1 MKDIIKEIQN
11 QYRYDEQKHMV
22 WEGYNNAIKTLSA
35 DLYAKNFHFLYEII
49 QNADDNSYHSG
60 IEPKLVLSLKE
71 VILEGK
77 KEFCLI
83 ISNNETG
90 FNSDNVKAI
99 CSVGSSTKITNFDS
113 IGEKGIGFKS
123 VFRITD
129 CPYIFSNEFAFK
141 LPAKNPDHEHGLGFI
156 TPFPVIETN
165 LQREMTTEIYL
176 PLSRDINI
184 VTVKDQLL
192 NINQSTILFLRK
204 LKILEIN
211 IDLPGYKQKKSITRI
226 DEGHTRWLIIDFK
239 KNSKKLKYYIFE
251 EEIDKP
257 ENIRHSKREAVTSRK
272 ISVAFPIM
280 DDKTDGV
287 LFSYLPVWEN
297 TGLPFMVNADFLLT
311 SDRENLH
318 EDYDWNIW
326 LRNEISNTYIKGF
339 LNFIN
344 NNGFSLTEKLTVYHT
359 LPQQAHHQFLNTV
372 VEQILLNLKNEKCIL
387 SYHTRNYFSPT
398 DISITYTDI
407 YSLFNYSKKI
417 SPNIID
423 NSIPLVSDQIIN
435 DGRIDI
441 FKELGIK
448 QISLSKLVN
457 SYFKSTDWMIENSD
471 EWFIDLYE
479 ILRSKKSKDL
489 DLTEIK
495 IVPLEGKVGLFS
507 SSVTNIY
514 FNLKDKSTI
523 DSFATEAKRHL
534 RIDTVKQSFL
544 KKYLHDDSKEKKG
557 WLQDNLNIYDFNK
570 ENLAIDLLNIICDE
584 NNDLSNNERILIT
597 ESIYK
602 LYPSTISDNKI
613 LLVLSDESIRS
624 KNDEMEMVVPDS
636 YMPENGWQ
644 HIFAENERDHFCI
657 LSDKYSKEIIKA
669 LINGKAN
676 VKLYPSFEKNN
687 FTYFTEPKTQE
698 GKELKK
704 KLIYGSANAY
714 VSDIKG
720 YEILLPSSL
729 KKISESTSIAL
740 FNYLITIN
748 LKLQSWRNE
757 YDVNQMLESGL
768 WMQGEYQN
776 RGNNIAKYESA
787 LLQFIKYEKWLYSLN
802 LGFQVPSSVF
812 IDIPEI
818 REVLD
823 NNVPYVTNLS
833 NKILINLLGLKDN
846 ITRESLINYLVD
858 IQKDIPPFK
867 TILKIYNQLDQ
878 RITKDKPLGMEYQ
891 KYDLIYIKESNS
903 WLNAQNCI
911 WEDPKEISDNI
922 TFTVLSKC
930 YDDSFKKF
938 FIDKLRV
945 QESLSI
951 DFYLSKWT
959 SMQEGITEVNE
970 GTISSILRKIKSHVI
985 KNDNEQVQEF
995 LKAFKVYSSN
1005 KKSFYKVE
1013 DIYFAGNNRLHK
1025 LFKNEFIKLSFIPGN
1040 DGYAAW
1046 VDFYNSL
1053 GVKQLTDY
1061 IGINLSNSV
1070 HAIPN
1075 GTKKFLSADTIKLIG
1090 AYLKTK
1096 YENEYD
1102 ALLKENVF
1110 EKLFRTNELVVKD
1123 SIKVEYSVVNEYASA
1138 IANVSVFFD
1147 LATYKFYY
1155 TNDVDKIDIADSIAH
1170 ELRKVV
1176 DLPSFFKDKIEN
1188 YIGEP
1193 YGKRKEKENLDTPH
1207 EVNEIYK
1214 TLTKEP
1220 TKPSLPVEPEPND
1233 KANSGN
1239 TSIDG
1244 KENDALTD
1252 HQNIINQQPNQPKII
1267 KVLKPEYQEPKTKE
1281 RPDLVV
1287 KEKKE
1292 VSTREVIDKEKE
1304 RTKKEIEKLQSINS
1318 SLDRKDALLKKLKS
1332 FKQFQFGWLKTLT
1345 ELEYLR
1351 DIENSTSNA
1360 YTFVFNKVE
1369 IQDNIVSLDLPNK
1382 YIPNTIEQYENLK
1395 LIFYTESETLTISV
1409 QSLSVNKYNVRAKLW
1424 NDKDVNLI
1432 KRHSLFEKVV
1442 LKIESVDF
1450 LWKTLLDQL
1459 LELEFNDSSNLR
1471 ELIKS
1476 HKMSFIFGPPG
1487 TGKTTTIVNNH
1498 IIPALQKKQTK
1509 TLVLAPTNK
1518 AADVITNRLIDSNVE
1533 SNFFRFG
1540 NTGDTSIEKHASFI
1554 GKNIE
1559 KLVDDFTIITTIA
1572 RYAYDIIT
1580 ISGSQIAIKDVKW
1593 DKIIIDEASMINLA
1607 QIVGVILKSSKSI
1620 DIIIAGDPFQI
1631 RPILNLPEWEGLN
1644 IYDLVELNSFKSNKT
1659 AINGYIIHKL
1669 MTQYRSLRNIGVLY
1683 SEYCYSSL
1691 LNHNRGALG
1700 KPKYSLFE
1708 SKALKTVNTILFPVN
1723 KDVPLYCPKYL
1734 GSSSYHLYL
1743 SIILIEWLLEFVQQ
1757 FSEDS
1762 KRIGI
1767 ISPYRA
1773 QSDLIFKLVN
1783 ANLDKFKNNEI
1794 LVSTVHGFQG
1804 DECDII
1810 ICAFNPPKT
1819 VGTKVAI
1826 NDKNILNVAI
1836 SRAKDHLIMFVPDN
1850 FNQFTELNKL
1860 ISLTNR
1866 EDDIKAKLMEKS
1878 LFGSMNYI
1886 EDIIYTTAHHPI
1898 NVFGKSK
1905 YKYEIRIEDDTLDIQ
1920 INES

>member
-99 CSVGSSTKITNFDS
+99 CSVGSSTKKTNFDS

-184 VTVKDQLL
+184 DTVKDQLL

-211 IDLPGYKQKKSITRI
+211 IELPGYKQKKSITRI

-239 KNSKKLKYYIFE
+239 KTSKNLKYYIFE

-257 ENIRHSKREAVTSRK
+257 ENIRHSKREGVTSRK

-523 DSFATEAKRHL
+523 DSLATEAKRHL
-534 RIDTVKQSFL
+534 RVDTVKQSFL

-557 WLQDNLNIYDFNK
+557 WLQDNLNIYNFNK

-602 LYPSTISDNKI
+602 LNPSTISDNKI

-657 LSDKYSKEIIKA
+657 LSDKYLKEIIKA

-704 KLIYGSANAY
+704 KLLYGSANAY

-720 YEILLPSSL
+720 YEILLPASL
-729 KKISESTSIAL
+729 KKISESTSMAL
-740 FNYLITIN
+740 FNFLITIN

-757 YDVNQMLESGL
+757 YDFNQMLESGL

-776 RGNNIAKYESA
+776 RGNNIVKCESA
-787 LLQFIKYEKWLYSLN
+787 LLQFIKSEKWLYSMN

-812 IDIPEI
+812 LDIPEI

-823 NNVPYVTNLS
+823 NNVPYVRNLS

-858 IQKDIPPFK
+858 IQKDTPAFK

-878 RITKDKPLGMEYQ
+878 RISKDKPLENEYL
-891 KYDLIYIKESNS
+891 KYNLIYIKESNS
-903 WLNAQNCI
+903 WVNAQNCI

-930 YDDSFKKF
+930 YDDSLKKF

-951 DFYLSKWT
+951 DFYLSKWM

-970 GTISSILRKIKSHVI
+970 GIISSILRKIKSHVI
-985 KNDNEQVQEF
+985 KNDNEHVKKF
-995 LKAFKVYSSN
+995 LSSFKVYSSN
-1005 KKSFYKVE
+1005 RKSFFDPENV
-1013 DIYFAGNNRLHK
+1013 YFAVSKELQK
-1025 LFKNEFIKLSFIPGN
+1025 LFKKEYIALSFIPEN
-1040 DGYAAW
+1040 DAYAAW
-1046 VDFYNSL
+1046 VDFYMAL
-1053 GVKQLTDY
+1053 GVKQLTDN
-1061 IGINLSNSV
+1061 IEIKLSNAV
-1070 HAIPN
+1070 QAIPN
-1075 GTKKFLSADTIKLIG
+1075 YTKKFLTSDTIKLIG

-1096 YENEYD
+1096 YEKEYEI
-1102 ALLKENVF
+1102 LLKESFF
-1110 EKLFRTNELVVKD
+1110 EKLFRTDELEVKG
-1123 SIKVEYSVVNEYASA
+1123 SIKVEYSIKDEYTSSA
-1138 IANVSVFFD
+1138 ITNVPVFFD
-1147 LATYKFYY
+1147 SKEYKFYY
-1155 TNDVDKIDIADSIAH
+1155 STDVDKIDIAESIAY
-1170 ELRKVV
+1170 ELKKIVY
-1176 DLPSFFKDKIEN
+1176 LPSSFKDKIEN
-1188 YIGEP
+1188 YLGAQ
-1193 YGKRKEKENLDTPH
+1193 YGKRKEKENLDKPH
-1207 EVNEIYK
+1207 EVIEIYDNLK
-1214 TLTKEP
+1214 KEP
-1220 TKPSLPVEPEPND
+1220 PKPSSPFEPQPND
-1233 KANSGN
+1233 PNPNDVKINEPTLKEPIDLPKKDTLIVNQGN
-1239 TSIDG
+1239 
-1244 KENDALTD
+1244 NDQKT
-1252 HQNIINQQPNQPKII
+1252 NEPKVK
-1267 KVLKPEYQEPKTKE
+1267 KVLKPDYQEPTTKE

-1287 KEKKE
+1287 KEEKE
-1292 VSTREVIDKEKE
+1292 KSTLETIIKEKE
-1304 RTKKEIEKLQSINS
+1304 RTKKEIEKLQSIKQ
-1318 SLDRKDALLKKLKS
+1318 SLDRKDALLNKLKS
-1332 FKQFQFGWLKTLT
+1332 FKQFQFGWLRTLT

-1351 DIENSTSNA
+1351 DIENSTSSA

-1369 IQDNIVSLDLPNK
+1369 IQDNVVFLDLPNK
-1382 YIPNTIEQYENLK
+1382 YIPNSIEQYENLK
-1395 LIFYTESETLTISV
+1395 LIFYTESEILTISV
-1409 QSLSVNKYNVRAKLW
+1409 QSLSVNKYSVRAKLW
-1424 NDKDVNLI
+1424 NEKDMNLI
-1432 KRHSLFEKVV
+1432 KRQSLFEKVV

-1459 LELEFNDSSNLR
+1459 IELEFKDSSNLR

-1476 HKMSFIFGPPG
+1476 HNISFIFGPPG
-1487 TGKTTTIVNNH
+1487 TGKTTTVVNDH
-1498 IIPALQKKQTK
+1498 IIPALQKKHTK

-1533 SNFFRFG
+1533 SSFFRFG
-1540 NTGDTSIEKHASFI
+1540 NTGDSKVEKHKCFI
-1554 GKNIE
+1554 GKSIE
-1559 KLVDDFTIITTIA
+1559 NQVNDFTLITTIA

-1607 QIVGVILKSSKSI
+1607 QIVGVILKTSKSI

-1644 IYDLVELNSFKSNKT
+1644 IYDLVGLKSFESKKT
-1659 AINGYIIHKL
+1659 AI
-1669 MTQYRSLRNIGVLY
+1669 VY
-1683 SEYCYSSL
+1683 S
-1691 LNHNRGALG
+1691 
-1700 KPKYSLFE
+1700 P
-1708 SKALKTVNTILFPVN
+1708 TI
-1723 KDVPLYCPKYL
+1723 DPL
-1734 GSSSYHLYL
+1734 
-1743 SIILIEWLLEFVQQ
+1743 
-1757 FSEDS
+1757 
-1762 KRIGI
+1762 
-1767 ISPYRA
+1767 
-1773 QSDLIFKLVN
+1773 
-1783 ANLDKFKNNEI
+1783 
-1794 LVSTVHGFQG
+1794 
-1804 DECDII
+1804 
-1810 ICAFNPPKT
+1810 
-1819 VGTKVAI
+1819 VG
-1826 NDKNILNVAI
+1826 
-1836 SRAKDHLIMFVPDN
+1836 
-1850 FNQFTELNKL
+1850 
-1860 ISLTNR
+1860 
-1866 EDDIKAKLMEKS
+1866 AKLTP
-1878 LFGSMNYI
+1878 F
-1886 EDIIYTTAHHPI
+1886 
-1898 NVFGKSK
+1898 
-1905 YKYEIRIEDDTLDIQ
+1905 
-1920 INES
+1920 